1 MSVGVRGGRPSFGSS
16 GDTWFRC
23 GTMMFVIGEA
33 LDFGADGAVIS
44 SATTIGCARLVNLYG
59 ITETTVRGVDHVRGW
74 MTVRARRCD
83 SVW

>member
-1 MSVGVRGGRPSFGSS
+1 MFAEADRVSGQAATPLSFALR
-16 GDTWFRC
+16 DV
-23 GTMMFVIGEA
+23 FVIGEA